1 MQKYSRSEVPWC
13 QEGWILSCPLPQKR
27 SHRQLMA
34 PIGLITRHSLGHMYI
49 YGLLVKPGT
58 GIYREIPNITHTDCS
73 GSPNIDFEE
82 GPGSEGRAG
91 PKNLKLMS
99 AIAQH
104 VCSFP
109 EFFQI
114 FLTIFLLYMS

>member
-1 MQKYSRSEVPWC
+1 
-13 QEGWILSCPLPQKR
+13 
-27 SHRQLMA
+27 
-34 PIGLITRHSLGHMYI
+34 MYI
-49 YGLLVKPGT
+49 YALLVKPGA
-58 GIYREIPNITHTDCS
+58 GIYSQFPIIMHTGYS
-73 GSPNIDFEE
+73 GSPNMFFKED
-82 GPGSEGRAG
+82 PGSEGRAG

-104 VCSFP
+104 VYSFS

>member
-1 MQKYSRSEVPWC
+1 
-13 QEGWILSCPLPQKR
+13 
-27 SHRQLMA
+27 MA
-34 PIGLITRHSLGHMYI
+34 PTGLITRHSLGHMYI
-49 YGLLVKPGT
+49 HGLVVKSGT
-58 GIYREIPNITHTDCS
+58 GIYSQFPKITHTNYS
-73 GSPNIDFEE
+73 GSPNMFFKED
-82 GPGSEGRAG
+82 PRSEGRAG

-104 VCSFP
+104 VYSFS